1 MLLIASPCITES
13 DSTLQVLHG
22 TIDRM
27 IPVPAG
33 RKLIEWLNP
42 GVGIIKEGVGHVFM
56 LEQQALHDGLIEEQ
70 IEKTRALKV

>member
-1 MLLIASPCITES
+1 
-13 DSTLQVLHG
+13 
-22 TIDRM
+22 M

-56 LEQQALHDGLIEEQ
+56 LEEQALHDGLIEEQ
-70 IEKTRALKV
+70 IVKTRALKV